1 MNVLEAIN
9 YRMNGGG
16 CPGAGSLGECAAIT
30 ESRAEGSAS
39 SYHTA
44 HLYLHSGADD
54 LTPAEVASWFHKIGA
69 TDVVVSAVLYDKD
82 NNILNGSSIDDGVR
96 PWDVSY
102 FLPQNACA
110 EPHLTAAERMK
121 MNDRD
126 SPENVGYTEG
136 LGQEVDSGTVV
147 PGPTLY
153 EVTYT
158 HGHRTLK
165 RGDIVRVVEDPH
177 DNNLLLRA
185 DWTLHTLADEH
196 DQYVHLRLLPMES
209 RA

>member
-1 MNVLEAIN
+1 MATQPDAERLAVRNCAAFCAGPHERCVLRLAMTTEENEMNVLEAIN

-54 LTPAEVASWFHKIGA
+54 LTPAEVASWFHKLGA

-102 FLPQNACA
+102 FLPQNALA
-110 EPHLTAAERMK
+110 QGPGG
-121 MNDRD
+121 
-126 SPENVGYTEG
+126 S
-136 LGQEVDSGTVV
+136 S
-147 PGPTLY
+147 PGPAGAT
-153 EVTYT
+153 
-158 HGHRTLK
+158 GW
-165 RGDIVRVVEDPH
+165 PS
-177 DNNLLLRA
+177 
-185 DWTLHTLADEH
+185 ADEAEK
-196 DQYVHLRLLPMES
+196 V
-209 RA
+209 